1 MREDLKMK
9 TQTVHVRLTED
20 ELATLD
26 ERRSELGIT
35 RSEFIR
41 FLINADIF
49 SIWLE
54 PDDPKPECY
63 PYIDAASI
71 KSIKSELVRQGVN
84 LNQAAHR
91 LNTLQHYAVQ
101 GKASGL
107 DWRTYT
113 NLAERNISEARD
125 SLASIKSDISD
136 LRQRAGYDRGV
147 ENADA

>member
-1 MREDLKMK
+1 MPSHKI
-9 TQTVHVRLTED
+9 TFRLNDE
-20 ELATLD
+20 ELAMLD

-41 FLINADIF
+41 FLINADVCA
-49 SIWLE
+49 IWLNPE
-54 PDDPKPECY
+54 DPKPECF
-63 PYIDAASI
+63 PYIDAASMKEI
-71 KSIKSELVRQGVN
+71 KNELIRQGVN

-113 NLAERNISEARD
+113 NLAERNIDEARSGLLRIAND
-125 SLASIKSDISD
+125 FD
-136 LRQRAGYDRGV
+136 LLNEKAGYSRKGK
-147 ENADA
+147 

>member
-1 MREDLKMK
+1 MSSN
-9 TQTVHVRLTED
+9 RLTFRLTDE

-49 SIWLE
+49 AIWLE

-71 KSIKSELVRQGVN
+71 KAIKGELIRQGVN

-91 LNTLQHYAVQ
+91 LYTLQHYAVQ

-113 NLAERNISEARD
+113 NLAERNIDEAREG
-125 SLASIKSDISD
+125 L
-136 LRQRAGYDRGV
+136 LRIANDFDQLNERAGYCR
-147 ENADA
+147 ER